1 MQNTNRN
8 DKLYIRT
15 YREIRKYIVQ
25 NNLQPGDLLPTE
37 QKLCET
43 LGVSRNVLRESI
55 KSMEL
60 MGMVRACPGKGTE
73 VQAFNLDFILQNVL
87 FFQVGPQEEHSIR
100 EMFGVRKVLELAYM
114 RQAFHAMTEE
124 DVRALRSL
132 ADAMRDSSRELS
144 QSYTSFVENISGGLS
159 RTMGL
164 FEENMH
170 AVVSLLD
177 GKLESIEKT
186 AKTAQSAYTDK
197 ADRLNAGT
205 DGLLSALSQLQRAL
219 GDMTRSVQAAG
230 DALGEKADKEG

>member
-114 RQAFHAMTEE
+114 RQALHAMTEE

-132 ADAMRDSSRELS
+132 ADAMRDNWSRGVFFIQEDKDFHL
-144 QSYTSFVENISGGLS
+144 T
-159 RTMGL
+159 L
-164 FEENMH
+164 FRSLHND
-170 AVVSLLD
+170 VLLSLLEAIWSVDD
-177 GKLESIEKT
+177 GFELEKKQPHLEQTVTKHEAIV
-186 AKTAQSAYTDK
+186 A
-197 ADRLNAGT
+197 
-205 DGLLSALSQLQRAL
+205 ALENHSYPAFARAMEAHFSSGKYL
-219 GDMTRSVQAAG
+219 GMTSY
-230 DALGEKADKEG
+230 EEF

>member
-100 EMFGVRKVLELAYM
+100 EMFGVRKVLELVYM

-132 ADAMRDSSRELS
+132 ADAMRDNWSRGVFFIQEDKDFHL
-144 QSYTSFVENISGGLS
+144 T
-159 RTMGL
+159 L
-164 FEENMH
+164 FRSLHND
-170 AVVSLLD
+170 VLLSLLEAIWSVDD
-177 GKLESIEKT
+177 GFELEKKQPHLEQTVTKHEAIV
-186 AKTAQSAYTDK
+186 A
-197 ADRLNAGT
+197 
-205 DGLLSALSQLQRAL
+205 ALENHSYPAFARAMEAHFSSGKYL
-219 GDMTRSVQAAG
+219 GMTSY
-230 DALGEKADKEG
+230 EEF

>member
-132 ADAMRDSSRELS
+132 ADAMRDNWSRGVFFIQEDKDFHL
-144 QSYTSFVENISGGLS
+144 T
-159 RTMGL
+159 L
-164 FEENMH
+164 FRSLHND
-170 AVVSLLD
+170 VLLSLLEAIWSVDD
-177 GKLESIEKT
+177 GFELEKKQPHLEQTVTKHE
-186 AKTAQSAYTDK
+186 AFVA
-197 ADRLNAGT
+197 
-205 DGLLSALSQLQRAL
+205 ALENHSYPAFARAMEAHFSSGKYL
-219 GDMTRSVQAAG
+219 GMTSY
-230 DALGEKADKEG
+230 EEF

>member
-124 DVRALRSL
+124 DVQALRSL
-132 ADAMRDSSRELS
+132 ADAMRDNWSRGVFFIQEDKDFHL
-144 QSYTSFVENISGGLS
+144 T
-159 RTMGL
+159 L
-164 FEENMH
+164 FRSLHND
-170 AVVSLLD
+170 VLLSLLEAIWSVDD
-177 GKLESIEKT
+177 GFELEKKQPHLEQTVTKHEAIV
-186 AKTAQSAYTDK
+186 A
-197 ADRLNAGT
+197 
-205 DGLLSALSQLQRAL
+205 ALENHSYPAFARAMEAHFSSGKYL
-219 GDMTRSVQAAG
+219 GMTSY
-230 DALGEKADKEG
+230 EEF

>member
-132 ADAMRDSSRELS
+132 ADAMRDNWSRGVFFIQEDKDFHL
-144 QSYTSFVENISGGLS
+144 T
-159 RTMGL
+159 L
-164 FEENMH
+164 FRSLHND
-170 AVVSLLD
+170 VLLSLLEAIWSVDD
-177 GKLESIEKT
+177 GFELEKKQPHLEQTVTKHEAIV
-186 AKTAQSAYTDK
+186 A
-197 ADRLNAGT
+197 
-205 DGLLSALSQLQRAL
+205 ALENHSYPAFARAMEAHFSSGKYL
-219 GDMTRSVQAAG
+219 GMPSY
-230 DALGEKADKEG
+230 EEF

>member
-132 ADAMRDSSRELS
+132 ADAMRDNWSRGVFFIQEDKDFHL
-144 QSYTSFVENISGGLS
+144 T
-159 RTMGL
+159 L
-164 FEENMH
+164 FRSLHND
-170 AVVSLLD
+170 VLLSLLEAIWSVDD
-177 GKLESIEKT
+177 GFELEKKQPHLEQTVTKHEAIV
-186 AKTAQSAYTDK
+186 A
-197 ADRLNAGT
+197 
-205 DGLLSALSQLQRAL
+205 ALENHSYPAFARAMEAHFASGKYL
-219 GDMTRSVQAAG
+219 GMTSY
-230 DALGEKADKEG
+230 EEF

>member
-132 ADAMRDSSRELS
+132 ADAMRGNWSRGVFFIQEDKDFHL
-144 QSYTSFVENISGGLS
+144 T
-159 RTMGL
+159 L
-164 FEENMH
+164 FRSLHND
-170 AVVSLLD
+170 VLLSLLEAIWSVDD
-177 GKLESIEKT
+177 GFELEKKQPHLEQTVTKHEAIV
-186 AKTAQSAYTDK
+186 A
-197 ADRLNAGT
+197 
-205 DGLLSALSQLQRAL
+205 ALENHSYPAFARAMEAHFSSGKYL
-219 GDMTRSVQAAG
+219 GMTSY
-230 DALGEKADKEG
+230 EEF

>member
-132 ADAMRDSSRELS
+132 ADAMRDNWSRGVFFIQEDKDFHL
-144 QSYTSFVENISGGLS
+144 T
-159 RTMGL
+159 L
-164 FEENMH
+164 FRSLHND
-170 AVVSLLD
+170 VLLSLLEAIWSVDD
-177 GKLESIEKT
+177 GFELEKKQLHLEQTVTKHEAIV
-186 AKTAQSAYTDK
+186 A
-197 ADRLNAGT
+197 
-205 DGLLSALSQLQRAL
+205 ALENHSYPAFARAMEAHFSSGKYL
-219 GDMTRSVQAAG
+219 GMTSY
-230 DALGEKADKEG
+230 EEF

>member
-132 ADAMRDSSRELS
+132 ADAMRDNWSRGVFFIQEDKNFHL
-144 QSYTSFVENISGGLS
+144 T
-159 RTMGL
+159 L
-164 FEENMH
+164 FRSLHND
-170 AVVSLLD
+170 VLLSLLEAIWSVDD
-177 GKLESIEKT
+177 GFELEKKQPHLEQTVTKHEAI
-186 AKTAQSAYTDK
+186 AA
-197 ADRLNAGT
+197 
-205 DGLLSALSQLQRAL
+205 ALENHSYPAFARAMEAHFSSGKYL
-219 GDMTRSVQAAG
+219 GMTSY
-230 DALGEKADKEG
+230 EEF

>member
-1 MQNTNRN
+1 MQNTNRD

-43 LGVSRNVLRESI
+43 LGVSRNVLREAI

-87 FFQVGPQEEHSIR
+87 FFQMGPQEEHSIR

-124 DVRALRSL
+124 DVRTLRSL
-132 ADAMRDSSRELS
+132 ADAMRDNWSRGVFFIQEDKDFHL
-144 QSYTSFVENISGGLS
+144 T
-159 RTMGL
+159 L
-164 FEENMH
+164 FRSLHNN
-170 AVVSLLD
+170 VLLSLLEAIWAVDD
-177 GKLESIEKT
+177 GFELEKKQPHLEQTVTKHEAIV
-186 AKTAQSAYTDK
+186 A
-197 ADRLNAGT
+197 
-205 DGLLSALSQLQRAL
+205 ALENHSYPAFARAMEAHFSSGKYL
-219 GDMTRSVQAAG
+219 GMTSY
-230 DALGEKADKEG
+230 EEF

>member
-1 MQNTNRN
+1 MQNTTRN

-132 ADAMRDSSRELS
+132 ADAMRDNWSRGVFFIQEDKDFHL
-144 QSYTSFVENISGGLS
+144 T
-159 RTMGL
+159 L
-164 FEENMH
+164 FRSLHND
-170 AVVSLLD
+170 VLLSLLEAIWSVDD
-177 GKLESIEKT
+177 GFELEKKQPHLEQTVTKHEAIV
-186 AKTAQSAYTDK
+186 A
-197 ADRLNAGT
+197 
-205 DGLLSALSQLQRAL
+205 ALENHSYPAFARAMEAHFSSGKYL
-219 GDMTRSVQAAG
+219 CMTSY
-230 DALGEKADKEG
+230 EEF

>member
-132 ADAMRDSSRELS
+132 PDAMRDNWSRGVFFIQEDKDFHL
-144 QSYTSFVENISGGLS
+144 T
-159 RTMGL
+159 L
-164 FEENMH
+164 FRSLHND
-170 AVVSLLD
+170 VLLSLLEAIWSVDD
-177 GKLESIEKT
+177 GFELEKKQPHLEQTVTKHEAIV
-186 AKTAQSAYTDK
+186 A
-197 ADRLNAGT
+197 
-205 DGLLSALSQLQRAL
+205 ALENHSYPAFARAMEAHFSSGKYL
-219 GDMTRSVQAAG
+219 GMTSY
-230 DALGEKADKEG
+230 EEF

>member
-1 MQNTNRN
+1 MQNTNRD

-87 FFQVGPQEEHSIR
+87 FFQMGPQEEHSIR

-132 ADAMRDSSRELS
+132 ADAMRDNWSRGVFFIQEDKDFHL
-144 QSYTSFVENISGGLS
+144 T
-159 RTMGL
+159 L
-164 FEENMH
+164 FRSLHND
-170 AVVSLLD
+170 VLLSLLEAIWSVDD
-177 GKLESIEKT
+177 GFELEKKQPHLEQTVTKHEAIVT
-186 AKTAQSAYTDK
+186 ALENHSFLAFARAMESHFSSGTYT
-197 ADRLNAGT
+197 G
-205 DGLLSALSQLQRAL
+205 
-219 GDMTRSVQAAG
+219 MTSY
-230 DALGEKADKEG
+230 EEF

>member
-132 ADAMRDSSRELS
+132 ADAMRDNWSRGVFFIQEDKDFHL
-144 QSYTSFVENISGGLS
+144 T
-159 RTMGL
+159 L
-164 FEENMH
+164 FRSLHND
-170 AVVSLLD
+170 VLLSLLEAIWSVDD
-177 GKLESIEKT
+177 GFELEKKQPHLEQTVTKHEAIV
-186 AKTAQSAYTDK
+186 A
-197 ADRLNAGT
+197 
-205 DGLLSALSQLQRAL
+205 ALENHSYPVFARAMEAHFSSGKYL
-219 GDMTRSVQAAG
+219 GMTSY
-230 DALGEKADKEG
+230 EEF